1 LDTKTLLEIIATNR
15 EDIMIGNNMALNI
28 LSALHK
34 NFNAITNDACI
45 MSLALND
52 SIARMVFHADYIKA
66 IEISTATLQRF
77 PNTNQYYFKAR
88 HLGVIGRCHA
98 LAGNFAP
105 AEDALLNALAIV
117 EQQLEATDEVN
128 RLIAD
133 TLHDLAMANAMN
145 NGKPEESITY
155 LNRALEVLAGL
166 YPVRRGV
173 CLMGIGNVLYGQGKL
188 EEALEYYTKSVAIFD
203 EQSSFANLASA
214 YSNIG
219 LVNTDLGKHTIADS
233 YLLRSLQLR
242 HTIGNTDEIAIS
254 YYNLGR
260 LNQQLGNTEKALNY
274 YMHCRDYASGSI
286 NKYNYNLALAA
297 INALPLQKSNTPHI
311 AIADNERYK
320 VHAL

>member
-1 LDTKTLLEIIATNR
+1 MDNKALLEIIAVNR

-28 LSALHK
+28 LSVLHK
-34 NFNAITNDACI
+34 NFDAITNEACT

-52 SIARMVFHADYIKA
+52 SIARMVFHADYNKA

-77 PNTNQYYFKAR
+77 PNTSQYYFKTR
-88 HLGVIGRCHA
+88 HLGVIGRCNA
-98 LAGNFAP
+98 LAGNFAL
-105 AEDALLNALAIV
+105 AEDALLNTLATV
-117 EQQLEATDEVN
+117 EQHLEVSDEVN

-155 LNRALEVLAGL
+155 LNRALEVLGGL

-173 CLMGIGNVLYGQGKL
+173 CLMGIGNVLYSQAKL
-188 EEALEYYTKSVAIFD
+188 EEALEYYTKSAAIFD

-219 LVNTDLGKHTIADS
+219 LANTDLGKHTIADG

-260 LNQQLGNTEKALNY
+260 LYEQLGNTEKALNY
-274 YMHCRDYASGSI
+274 YMHGRDYASSSI
-286 NKYNYNLALAA
+286 NKHNYHLAVAA
-297 INALPLQKSNTPHI
+297 INALPLQKSNTPHT
-311 AIADNERYK
+311 AIAGNERYK